1 MFNAVKRFWKRRVPV
16 TLKRP
21 SRPGLSY
28 SETIELLRGLK
39 HSAVRDGKYRVLIDA
54 YDLMLLLDA
63 HAEASC
69 QVKTDEGYSVRPV
82 AMWGEDRELGLQEW
96 IEVAPI
102 PGYNYAAIYKYDRCI
117 RTGQ

>member
-1 MFNAVKRFWKRRVPV
+1 MFNAVRKLWKRCVRV

-21 SRPGLSY
+21 NRPGLSY
-28 SETIELLRGLK
+28 SETIELLKSLK
-39 HSAVRDGKYRVLIDA
+39 YSAVRDGRYQVRIDA
-54 YDLMLLLDA
+54 YDLMILLDA

-69 QVKTDEGYSVRPV
+69 QVKTDEGYCVNVV

-102 PGYNYAAIYKYDRCI
+102 PGYNYAALYKFDRCI